1 MSQVRLQ
8 WPVVLFLF
16 VVACVAEQP
25 AAVDY
30 TANTKLK
37 VDAGTQAD
45 ADAALK
51 TANEFLVLW
60 NDGKV
65 EQAAELVEPRL
76 RPPMLA
82 EMKRKVIKLQ
92 SIDEVRVFSGTKNA
106 ILGRVR
112 FARDPGPQRPDLKK
126 QETMIDMILI
136 DGKWWITAR

>member
-1 MSQVRLQ
+1 MNQAILLTSTL
-8 WPVVLFLF
+8 LLIIAG
-16 VVACVAEQP
+16 ACNAEPP
-25 AAVDY
+25 AVHY

-60 NDGKV
+60 NDGKLD
-65 EQAAELVEPRL
+65 QAADMVEPRL
-76 RPPMLA
+76 RTPMLA

-92 SIDEVRVFSGTKNA
+92 SIDDLRIFSSSKNA
-106 ILGRVR
+106 ILGRVH
-112 FARDPGPQRPDLKK
+112 FASDPKPGRPDLNKS
-126 QETMIDMILI
+126 QSAIDMVLI